1 MAAQSHYCGKS
12 RVIMLTTDKK
22 ISLIDTSFSDDIYMV
37 KLLSRYMNYRVKDI
51 SLSSEGRKKIEW
63 AEAHMPVLVSMRNKY
78 EKTKPLKGI
87 KIAGCLHVTKETGV
101 LMRTLKMAGAEL
113 SWCGCN
119 PLSTQDDVAASL
131 ATDEGISVFARRGVS
146 TKEYY
151 DDIHS
156 AMDINPHIT
165 IDDGADLTIE
175 MHKENNGSRSRVYG
189 GTEETT
195 TGVIRL
201 RALQKSGKLIYPI
214 IAVND
219 AETKHDFDNVYGTGQ
234 SALDGI
240 VRATNIL
247 ISGKNVVVAG
257 YGHVGKGIARNAS
270 GMGANVIVTE
280 VDPIAALKAKLDGF
294 SVAPMRSASDK
305 GDVFIT
311 TTGCKDVIIE
321 EHISKM
327 KDGAILANAGHF
339 NVEISITALE
349 SQCVNKK
356 QMNKDT
362 TQYTLKSGNRVYLI
376 GEGRLVNLAAAE
388 GHPSE
393 VMDMS
398 FANQFL
404 SVLRL
409 AESKGTMKP
418 MVYNIDKSQDQEIA
432 LAKLESM
439 YISID
444 KLTEEQKIYLEG
456 FSEGT

>member
-1 MAAQSHYCGKS
+1 MA
-12 RVIMLTTDKK
+12 
-22 ISLIDTSFSDDIYMV
+22 SFVPQFCMA
-37 KLLSRYMNYRVKDI
+37 YRVKNA
-51 SLSSEGRKKIEW
+51 SLAAEGKKKINW
-63 AEAHMPVLVSMRNKY
+63 AEAHMHVLVALRRRF

-87 KIAGCLHVTKETGV
+87 RVGGCLHVTKETGV
-101 LMRTLKMAGAEL
+101 LVRTLMASGAEI

-131 ATDEGISVFARRGVS
+131 AKDQNISIFASRGVS

-156 AMDINPHIT
+156 VMKFNPHIT

-175 MHKENNGSRSRVYG
+175 MHKKINKSKSTIYG

-201 RALQKSGKLIYPI
+201 RAMQKSSKLMYPI

-240 VRATNIL
+240 IRATNVL
-247 ISGKNVVVAG
+247 LAGKNVVIAG
-257 YGHVGKGIARNAS
+257 YGHVGKGIAKRAS
-270 GMGANVIVTE
+270 GMGANVIITE
-280 VDPIAALKAKLDGF
+280 VDPIAALKAKLDGY
-294 SVAPMRSASDK
+294 SLAPMKNAATK
-305 GDVFIT
+305 GDIFIT
-311 TTGCKDVIIE
+311 TTGCKDVIVE
-321 EHISKM
+321 EDIAIM
-327 KDGAILANAGHF
+327 KNGSILANAGHF
-339 NVEISITALE
+339 NVEISIPALE
-349 SQCVNKK
+349 KLATNMEQINEHT
-356 QMNKDT
+356 M
-362 TQYTLKSGNRVYLI
+362 QYDLKNGVKVYLI

-404 SVLRL
+404 SVLKL
-409 AESKGTMKP
+409 AKDGNSMEP
-418 MVYNIDKSQDQEIA
+418 MVYNIHKSQDQEIA
-432 LAKLESM
+432 IAKLESM
-439 YISID
+439 GLEID
-444 KLTEEQKIYLEG
+444 SLTPEQKTYLDG
-456 FSEGT
+456 FNEGT

>member
-1 MAAQSHYCGKS
+1 MASFVPQFCMDYRIRNSSLAAEGK
-12 RVIMLTTDKK
+12 KK
-22 ISLIDTSFSDDIYMV
+22 I
-37 KLLSRYMNYRVKDI
+37 N
-51 SLSSEGRKKIEW
+51 W
-63 AEAHMPVLVSMRNKY
+63 AEAHMHVLVALRQRF

-87 KIAGCLHVTKETGV
+87 RVGGCLHVTKETGV
-101 LMRTLKMAGAEL
+101 LIRTLMASGAEI

-131 ATDEGISVFARRGVS
+131 AKDENISIFASRGVS

-156 AMDINPHIT
+156 VMKFNPHIT

-175 MHKENNGSRSRVYG
+175 MHKKINKSKSMIYG

-201 RALQKSGKLIYPI
+201 RAMQKSAKLIYPI

-240 VRATNIL
+240 IRATNVL
-247 ISGKNVVVAG
+247 LAGKNVVIAG
-257 YGHVGKGIARNAS
+257 YGHVGKGIAKRAS
-270 GMGANVIVTE
+270 GMGANVTIAE
-280 VDPIAALKAKLDGF
+280 VDPIAALKAKLDGY
-294 SVAPMRSASDK
+294 SLAPMKNAAMK
-305 GDVFIT
+305 GDIFIT
-311 TTGCKDVIIE
+311 TTGCKDVIVE
-321 EHISKM
+321 EDIAKM
-327 KDGAILANAGHF
+327 KNGAILANAGHF
-339 NVEISITALE
+339 NVEISIPALE
-349 SQCVNKK
+349 KLATDKEQINEHT
-356 QMNKDT
+356 M
-362 TQYTLKSGNRVYLI
+362 QYNLKNGVRVYLI

-404 SVLRL
+404 SVLKL
-409 AESKGTMKP
+409 AKEGSSMKP
-418 MVYNIDKSQDQEIA
+418 MVYDIDKSQDQEIA
-432 LAKLESM
+432 NAKLESM
-439 YISID
+439 GLEID
-444 KLTEEQKIYLEG
+444 SLTSEQKAYLDG
-456 FSEGT
+456 FNEGT

>member
-1 MAAQSHYCGKS
+1 MKFRIKDPTLAKEGKN
-12 RVIMLTTDKK
+12 R
-22 ISLIDTSFSDDIYMV
+22 
-37 KLLSRYMNYRVKDI
+37 
-51 SLSSEGRKKIEW
+51 IEW
-63 AEAHMPVLVSMRNKY
+63 AEAHMPVLVALRQKY

-87 KIAGCLHVTKETGV
+87 RVAGCLHVTKETGV
-101 LMRTLKMAGAEL
+101 LVR
-113 SWCGCN
+113 WCGCN

-131 ATDEGISVFARRGVS
+131 AQDEGISIFASRGV
-146 TKEYY
+146 TQQEYY

-156 AMDINPHIT
+156 AMKIEPHVT
-165 IDDGADLTIE
+165 IDDGADLTVE
-175 MHKENNGSRSRVYG
+175 MHKENFNSIRG

-201 RALQKSGKLIYPI
+201 RAMQKAGKLMYPI

-219 AETKHDFDNVYGTGQ
+219 AETKHDFDNIYGTGQ

-240 VRATNIL
+240 IRSTNIL

-257 YGHVGKGIARNAS
+257 YGHVGKGISRRAA
-270 GMGANVIVTE
+270 GLGANVIVTE
-280 VDPIAALKAKLDGF
+280 VDPIAALKAKMDGYA
-294 SVAPMRSASDK
+294 VTKMEKAAEI

-311 TTGCKDVIIE
+311 TTGCKDVIIDKD
-321 EHISKM
+321 IAKM

-339 NVEISITALE
+339 NVEISIPAIE
-349 SQCVNKK
+349 RQAEHQKK
-356 QMNKDT
+356 ISENIM
-362 TQYTLKSGNRVYLI
+362 QYMLKNGNQIYLL

-404 SVLRL
+404 SVIKL
-409 AESKGTMKP
+409 AQQGHMMKP
-418 MVYNIDKSQDQEIA
+418 LVYNIDRSQDQEIA
-432 LAKLESM
+432 LAKLRSM
-439 YISID
+439 SIEID
-444 KLTEEQKIYLEG
+444 SLTPTQKTYLEG

>member
-1 MAAQSHYCGKS
+1 M
-12 RVIMLTTDKK
+12 D
-22 ISLIDTSFSDDIYMV
+22 
-37 KLLSRYMNYRVKDI
+37 YRVSNV
-51 SLSSEGRKKIEW
+51 SLAKEGKIKIDW
-63 AEAHMPVLVSMRNKY
+63 AEAHMPVLSALREKY
-78 EKTKPLKGI
+78 GKTRPLEGI
-87 KIAGCLHVTKETGV
+87 RVGGCLHVTKETGV
-101 LMRTLKMAGAEL
+101 LIRTLKTAGAEI

-131 ATDEGISVFARRGVS
+131 VKDESVSVFASRGVA
-146 TKEYY
+146 TTQYY
-151 DDIHS
+151 EDIHS
-156 AMDINPHIT
+156 VMRFQPNIT
-165 IDDGADLTIE
+165 VDDGADLIVE
-175 MHKENNGSRSRVYG
+175 MHKNINKIKSIIRG

-201 RALQKSGKLIYPI
+201 RAMQKSAKLMYPI

-219 AETKHDFDNVYGTGQ
+219 AETKHDFDNIYGTGQ

-240 VRATNIL
+240 IRATNIL
-247 ISGKNVVVAG
+247 FSGKNVIVSG

-270 GMGANVIVTE
+270 GMGANVIITE
-280 VDPIAALKAKLDGF
+280 VDPIAALKAKLDGY
-294 SVAPMRSASDK
+294 SVATMTRAATI

-311 TTGCKDVIIE
+311 TTGCKDVITE
-321 EHISKM
+321 EHFNQM

-339 NVEISITALE
+339 NVEISIQALE
-349 SQCVNKK
+349 HQSSSKK
-356 QMNKDT
+356 KINKDVV
-362 TQYTLKSGNRVYLI
+362 QYDLQNHNRVYLI

-409 AESKGTMKP
+409 VKYGSNMKP
-418 MVYNIDKSQDQEIA
+418 IVYDIEKSQDQEIA
-432 LAKLESM
+432 MAKLGAMGIE
-439 YISID
+439 ID
-444 KLTEEQKIYLEG
+444 KLTDEQSSYLEG